1 MKVSINGVAQEE
13 SDFEGE
19 TVSAILDSMVQQTP
33 GSYIRRIWLDEQE
46 FPSDDRE
53 ALQKKPSDIDSLEVE
68 LANLKDL
75 VATNLANA
83 LDYLKKLIPGFEQA
97 ADLFRAGNEQEANKY
112 YLQILDGI
120 DWFSQVISIIMNPD
134 EGKLE
139 LLDADDENLQV
150 RQEKLTDLMNQMLEA
165 NKNQDWVL
173 LADILEYEMV
183 PFYKDWENILSKL
196 ENPH

>member
-1 MKVSINGVAQEE
+1 MKVSINGVEQEE
-13 SDFEGE
+13 SEFKGDTLG
-19 TVSAILDSMVQQTP
+19 AILDSLVAKTP
-33 GSYIRRIWLDEQE
+33 GSYIRRMWLDDKE
-46 FPSDDRE
+46 FPSDDQE
-53 ALQKKPSDIDSLEVE
+53 AQQIKPSDIDFLEVE
-68 LANLKDL
+68 LSNLKDL
-75 VATNLANA
+75 VATNLVNA

-120 DWFSQVISIIMNPD
+120 DWFSQVISIIVNPD

-139 LLDADDENLQV
+139 LLDADGENLQV

-183 PFYKDWENILSKL
+183 PFYQSWENILSKL

>member
-1 MKVSINGVAQEE
+1 MKVSINGVEQEE
-13 SDFEGE
+13 FGFKGDTLG
-19 TVSAILDSMVQQTP
+19 AILDAMVKKTP
-33 GSYIRRIWLDEQE
+33 GSYIRRMWLDDKES
-46 FPSDDRE
+46 PSDDRE
-53 ALQKKPSDIDSLEVE
+53 TLQKKPSDIEFLEVE

-97 ADLFRAGNEQEANKY
+97 ADLFRTGNEQEANKY

-120 DWFSQVISIIMNPD
+120 DWFSQVVSIIMNPD
-134 EGKLE
+134 EGEME
-139 LLDADDENLQV
+139 LPDADDENLQA
-150 RQEKLTDLMNQMLEA
+150 RQKKLTDLMSQMLEA
-165 NKNQDWVL
+165 NENQDWVL

-183 PFYKDWENILSKL
+183 PFYKDWENILAKL

>member
-1 MKVSINGVAQEE
+1 MKVSINGVKQEE
-13 SDFEGE
+13 SEFKGDTLG
-19 TVSAILDSMVQQTP
+19 AILDSMVVKTP
-33 GSYIRRIWLDEQE
+33 GSYIRRMWLDDKE
-46 FPSDDRE
+46 FPSDDQE
-53 ALQKKPSDIDSLEVE
+53 ALQKKPSDIDFLEVE
-68 LANLKDL
+68 LSNLKDL
-75 VATNLANA
+75 VATNLVNA

-97 ADLFRAGNEQEANKY
+97 SDLFRAGNEQEANKY

-120 DWFSQVISIIMNPD
+120 DWFSQVVSIIMNPD

-139 LLDADDENLQV
+139 LPDADDESLQV
-150 RQEKLTDLMNQMLEA
+150 RQKKLTDLMNQMLEA

-196 ENPH
+196 ENLH

>member
-1 MKVSINGVAQEE
+1 MKVSINRVAQEE

-33 GSYIRRIWLDEQE
+33 GSYIRRIWLDDQE

-97 ADLFRAGNEQEANKY
+97 ADLFRAGNEQESNKY

-120 DWFSQVISIIMNPD
+120 DWFSQVVSVIMSPD
-134 EGKLE
+134 EGETE
-139 LLDADDENLQV
+139 LPDTDDESLEV
-150 RQEKLTDLMNQMLEA
+150 RQKKLTDLMSQMLEA
-165 NKNQDWVL
+165 NQNQDWVL

-183 PFYKDWENILSKL
+183 PFYKDWEKILSKL

>member
-1 MKVSINGVAQEE
+1 M
-13 SDFEGE
+13 D
-19 TVSAILDSMVQQTP
+19 
-33 GSYIRRIWLDEQE
+33 
-46 FPSDDRE
+46 
-53 ALQKKPSDIDSLEVE
+53 SDI
-68 LANLKDL
+68 
-75 VATNLANA
+75 
-83 LDYLKKLIPGFEQA
+83 YLNK
-97 ADLFRAGNEQEANKY
+97 ADQVRP
-112 YLQILDGI
+112 
-120 DWFSQVISIIMNPD
+120 QVISIIMNPD

>member
-1 MKVSINGVAQEE
+1 MKVSINGVEQEE
-13 SDFEGE
+13 SEFKGDTLG
-19 TVSAILDSMVQQTP
+19 AILGSILVKTS
-33 GSYIRRIWLDEQE
+33 GSYIRRMWLDDKE
-46 FPSDDRE
+46 FPTDDQE
-53 ALQKKPSDIDSLEVE
+53 ALQKKPSDIDFLEVE
-68 LANLKDL
+68 LSNLKDL
-75 VATNLANA
+75 VATNLVNA

-97 ADLFRAGNEQEANKY
+97 ADLFRAGSEQEANKY